1 MSFLFLNSKPNYLI
15 ENWQTEQFRYAR
27 QLITQDTFVC
37 VIMYSTSVNLIKE
50 QNPATTFI
58 KLKSPLFK
66 ALRLFFTVHGSAVH
80 KYALPINSMKTIY
93 NRLMECCDLV
103 WRILICLYI
112 SSAAKQGKRMYTL
125 YMHGTD
131 DS

>member
-1 MSFLFLNSKPNYLI
+1 MSTLTNVLLISKFQAKLLNRKLTNRAIQICKAIDIDCRL
-15 ENWQTEQFRYAR
+15 
-27 QLITQDTFVC
+27 TQDTFVC

-103 WRILICLYI
+103 
-112 SSAAKQGKRMYTL
+112 
-125 YMHGTD
+125 
-131 DS
+131 